1 MAFFFQL
8 QRVWLLWTE
17 VSMKEALKVNICRS
31 GVKVHGKEILGIDP
45 SLSTRFPWYHW
56 RSSAETWRSGSVVA
70 WTHFTTIP
78 RVTVQCVHVTL
89 VNILNRS
96 SQHFSALD
104 LQYDNTME
112 TRCSERGLYK
122 LICKS
127 TVSMHMQSKRSKV
140 HCNGFQKVCDH
151 WLYAISN
158 GLNITAFT
166 FFASNMDLIHG
177 Q

>member
-17 VSMKEALKVNICRS
+17 ASMKEALKVNICRS

-45 SLSTRFPWYHW
+45 SLSIRFPWYHW

-78 RVTVQCVHVTL
+78 RVAVQCVHVTL
-89 VNILNRS
+89 VNVLHS
-96 SQHFSALD
+96 TSQHLTS
-104 LQYDNTME
+104 
-112 TRCSERGLYK
+112 
-122 LICKS
+122 
-127 TVSMHMQSKRSKV
+127 SMTIPWKPDAQKGVYTNWYVNRQCPRMCRARDQKV